1 MAADFFARAWRHPA
15 PAAGALLRAAGRM
28 TPIYLERRAPARTR
42 QRFYAIIVTQTPAED
57 DVDQATLL
65 RGRPPSFPLT
75 RLAAV
80 LAALRDWP
88 PAWPSRAAIQF
99 FDPK

>member
-1 MAADFFARAWRHPA
+1 
-15 PAAGALLRAAGRM
+15 M
-28 TPIYLERRAPARTR
+28 TPLRLARREPACNR
-42 QRFYAIIVTQTPAED
+42 QRFYAITVTRTPAED

-80 LAALRDWP
+80 LAALRD
-88 PAWPSRAAIQF
+88 
-99 FDPK
+99 